1 MVESALR
8 RVEGAIKDP
17 PPPAAVDNLAG
28 ARQRP
33 SRLLFPLSYAP
44 KERGPTVQPQ
54 PPGREVFMLNYR
66 ILIVAAVAPV
76 LVLLGLL
83 VSLESTTRHK
93 LVVPT
98 VLLTEK

>member
-1 MVESALR
+1 M
-8 RVEGAIKDP
+8 
-17 PPPAAVDNLAG
+17 
-28 ARQRP
+28 
-33 SRLLFPLSYAP
+33 
-44 KERGPTVQPQ
+44 QPQ